1 MRRQGQYADSGG
13 NAYVSAQMQH
23 MPAQR
28 MEIKSGQF
36 QGQLEAFTPERD
48 QPYRTP
54 KSDGQWRWERDGSK
68 VSNQMTPKMFN
79 EEPDGKFVLLEPV
92 AGQVMLPF
100 RVSGQ
105 GTDGSRTYF
114 QGQRPDP
121 NLSLE
126 KQNADLRSRPHDEN
140 MEVGYEHNLLP
151 PTLEGLEKKFHD
163 DIMKLAKER
172 NDAEDAENSR
182 HREKINAIN
191 GQYQEQLTA
200 LRARHANRRDEFL
213 RKESLVRQ
221 QQYQQA
227 MMDYYPHSNMA
238 PADSLPTGNNPHG
251 YGSGAGSAVVGDG
264 HRGYNSDNFDSYRER
279 SRYLGA
285 ARDQGFEPR
294 GSYPGGRAYDNSSRY
309 N

>member
-238 PADSLPTGNNPHG
+238 PADSLPTE
-251 YGSGAGSAVVGDG
+251 
-264 HRGYNSDNFDSYRER
+264 RGLDI
-279 SRYLGA
+279 LGLL
-285 ARDQGFEPR
+285 EIR
-294 GSYPGGRAYDNSSRY
+294 GLNLEVHTRGGVPMTTVHVITEFS
-309 N
+309 

>member
-68 VSNQMTPKMFN
+68 VSNQITPKMFN
-79 EEPDGKFVLLEPV
+79 E
-92 AGQVMLPF
+92 
-100 RVSGQ
+100 GQ

-163 DIMKLAKER
+163 DIMKLAKEQ

-191 GQYQEQLTA
+191 AQYQEQLTA

-251 YGSGAGSAVVGDG
+251 YGSVAGSAAVGDG

-279 SRYLGA
+279 PRYLGA

-294 GSYPGGRAYDNSSRY
+294 GSYQGGRAYDNSSRY